1 MEQLAHTRVVK
12 GSWAAGA
19 SGSAA
24 SVTAAVAEPAA
35 VGGCSR
41 VLFAELREEE
51 RAADVDG
58 VAAEAVAF
66 VADSERASE
75 VAGTA
80 AAQGAAAAAGE
91 ETASAEGARSSTA
104 LRGAVDG
111 VQKLVQ
117 EAAAAEDTAV
127 DFPVGNT
134 CWSSLRSSWSECP
147 FAGLEEEW
155 T

>member
-1 MEQLAHTRVVK
+1 MI
-12 GSWAAGA
+12 
-19 SGSAA
+19 
-24 SVTAAVAEPAA
+24 
-35 VGGCSR
+35 
-41 VLFAELREEE
+41 FAELREGK
-51 RAADVDG
+51 RAADADG
-58 VAAEAVAF
+58 VAAEAVVF
-66 VADSERASE
+66 VADSERTSE

-104 LRGAVDG
+104 LRGAADG

-127 DFPVGNT
+127 GFTVGNT

-147 FAGLEEEW
+147 FAGLEEER